1 MSELLTTSEIA
12 IAQGSQSF
20 ASAARLMPAAIRA
33 DTVMLYAWCRHADD
47 VIDGQELGSAPAA
60 PDDPGARLAALR
72 AETLVALRTDAP
84 VAPPFAALR
93 AVARRT
99 DLSERLPLDLIEGF
113 VMDVEGRRYRTL
125 GDTLE
130 YSYHVAGVV
139 GVMMAR
145 VMGVRDPAV
154 LDRACDL
161 GLAFQ
166 LTNIARDVMD
176 DARIGRIYLPQ
187 DWLDEASAEVE
198 GEIPSPQLYSAILR
212 LLDVAEPYYASAFAG
227 LPALPLRCA
236 WSIAAAARIYR
247 AIGSEIRRQGPEA
260 YRQRIA
266 TTGTA
271 KLLLASRATGDVA
284 SARIFRR
291 LPARQGLWVRPR
303 E

>member
-1 MSELLTTSEIA
+1 MSELLATSEAA

-20 ASAARLMPAAIRA
+20 AAAARLMPAAIRA

-47 VIDGQELGSAPAA
+47 VIDGQDLGSTPRAPY
-60 PDDPGARLAALR
+60 DPVARLAALR
-72 AETLVALRTDAP
+72 AETLAALTTDTA

-93 AVARRT
+93 QVARRH
-99 DLSERLPLDLIEGF
+99 DFPESWPLDLIEGF
-113 VMDVEGRRYRTL
+113 AMDVEGRHYRTL
-125 GDTLE
+125 NDTLD

-145 VMGVRDPAV
+145 VMGVRDPAM

-187 DWLDEASAEVE
+187 DWLDAAGATVS
-198 GEIPSPQLYSAILR
+198 GDIPSPALHSVILR
-212 LLDVAEPYYASAFAG
+212 LLDRAEPYYASARAG
-227 LPALPLRCA
+227 LPALPARCG

-247 AIGSEIRRQGPEA
+247 AIGSRIRSGGPDA

-266 TTGTA
+266 TTRGA
-271 KLLLASRATGDVA
+271 KLALAARALGDLA
-284 SARIFRR
+284 AARTAPPPPRT
-291 LPARQGLWVRPR
+291 GLWTRPGR
-303 E
+303 